1 MYAVSYVIIFA
12 FRPKLKLR
20 RVIIERSFGHS
31 KRELNSLN
39 YLTLEQLSFN
49 ASKTL
54 LQLKDCALNV
64 LAKNSTFA
72 ISKMFSTN

>member
-20 RVIIERSFGHS
+20 RVIIEGSFGLS
-31 KRELNSLN
+31 KRELKSLN

-54 LQLKDCALNV
+54 L
-64 LAKNSTFA
+64 
-72 ISKMFSTN
+72 

>member
-31 KRELNSLN
+31 KRELKSLN

-54 LQLKDCALNV
+54 L
-64 LAKNSTFA
+64 
-72 ISKMFSTN
+72 

>member
-31 KRELNSLN
+31 KRELKSLN

-54 LQLKDCALNV
+54 LQLKDCVLNV
-64 LAKNSTFA
+64 LAKNSTLA